1 MKFRP
6 IKIKKCRLCKGSN
19 FEKIFNLGNFFV
31 SNFVEKKFIKKG
43 IKAPLNLIYC
53 KKCSL
58 LQLDCSAPQEI
69 MYRRFYWYRSGV
81 TSTMIKGLK
90 DIYKSVEWYQKNLDA
105 ECLYMDD
112 TWGLVSISGTKIAFV
127 VATQH
132 PPHICFEVD
141 HDYVHKKL
149 GHKKFKKHRDGTES
163 CYITDCDGNFIEF
176 LKCQKKT

>member
-19 FEKIFNLGNFFV
+19 LEKIFNLGNFFV

-90 DIYKSVEWYQKNLDA
+90 DIYKSVEKLKLLNKGDVVLDIGANDGTLLKNFRKKYVTIGCEPAKNLQKELKKNCD
-105 ECLYMDD
+105 
-112 TWGLVSISGTKIAFV
+112 FV
-127 VATQH
+127 INNFWDIKH
-132 PPHICFEVD
+132 LENI
-141 HDYVHKKL
+141 KK
-149 GHKKFKKHRDGTES
+149 K
-163 CYITDCDGNFIEF
+163 
-176 LKCQKKT
+176 